1 MKRSQLQ
8 TERGLV
14 ELRACNNAPG
24 NRMSSEQAICHHR
37 ATCPAGFKQCQAQV
51 TAPSPIEGR
60 ADLSSRSM
68 TWSLSVATLR
78 PPALANPFGLKT
90 SGSTAASPNS
100 ARLIRALAWKGLS
113 QSCGSLAPDPH
124 LKINGAEQIDR
135 SLVAAAHAQFPNLV
149 EANKLR
155 RRSAASA
162 LHSLLDLVGSPLS
175 AN

>member
-1 MKRSQLQ
+1 
-8 TERGLV
+8 
-14 ELRACNNAPG
+14 
-24 NRMSSEQAICHHR
+24 MSSEQAFLVIIAQLVRQACVM
-37 ATCPAGFKQCQAQV
+37 AQV
-51 TAPSPIEGR
+51 IDPSLIEGK

-68 TWSLSVATLR
+68 KWSLSVATLR

-100 ARLIRALAWKGLS
+100 ARQIRALAWKGLS

-162 LHSLLDLVGSPLS
+162 LHSLLDLAGSPLS
-175 AN
+175 AK

>member
-1 MKRSQLQ
+1 MIAHSSKRNAAWLNSGPATTPL
-8 TERGLV
+8 EPD
-14 ELRACNNAPG
+14 ELRTSLLVIIAQLVRQAL
-24 NRMSSEQAICHHR
+24 SSVM
-37 ATCPAGFKQCQAQV
+37 AQV
-51 TAPSPIEGR
+51 IDPSLIEGR

-135 SLVAAAHAQFPNLV
+135 SLVAAAHAPFPNLV

-175 AN
+175 AK